1 MDYTNNIAL
10 FCTVVGLDIVVGVSL
25 IAIIVISDVAKK
37 WNWLSKL
44 GMFTVAVGILGQAYY
59 LVAGYHLNN
68 PAHDQLWI
76 LKDVGIAIW
85 TLSQAFAWVDDTFRK
100 KD

>member
-10 FCTVVGLDIVVGVSL
+10 FCSIVGMDIVVGVSL
-25 IAIIVISDVAKK
+25 IAIIVFSSVAKP

-44 GMFTVAVGILGQAYY
+44 GMLTVAVGVLGQAYY
-59 LVAGYHLNN
+59 LLAGYHLSN

-76 LKDVGIAIW
+76 LKDVGIALW
-85 TLSQAFAWVDDTFRK
+85 TLSQVFAWVDSTFRNN
-100 KD
+100 D